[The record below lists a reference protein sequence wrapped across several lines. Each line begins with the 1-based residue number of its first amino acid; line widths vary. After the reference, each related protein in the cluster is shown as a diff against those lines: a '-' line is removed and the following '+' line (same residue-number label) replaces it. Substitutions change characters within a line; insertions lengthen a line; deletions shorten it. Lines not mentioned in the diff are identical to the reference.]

1 MDPFDLWED
10 FDENEE
16 DYEIIDED
24 NAFDEMFFS
33 KMQFYKPKR
42 ISSNEVFREL
52 GDFLESF
59 AKANKKEKLDWYVAF
74 CADMLNGKKSI
85 SFEIDD
91 IEVLEAA
98 QQCATEGPNSENYE
112 RYITEFLMKDDE
124 QETLNKFFKLLDTM
138 GYYRDKLD
146 LIENPQDLLNL

>member
-16 DYEIIDED
+16 EYEIIDED

-52 GDFLESF
+52 
-59 AKANKKEKLDWYVAF
+59 
-74 CADMLNGKKSI
+74 
-85 SFEIDD
+85 
-91 IEVLEAA
+91 
-98 QQCATEGPNSENYE
+98 
-112 RYITEFLMKDDE
+112 
-124 QETLNKFFKLLDTM
+124 TLGLCTSNPCTFS
-138 GYYRDKLD
+138 RS
-146 LIENPQDLLNL
+146 LICGVG